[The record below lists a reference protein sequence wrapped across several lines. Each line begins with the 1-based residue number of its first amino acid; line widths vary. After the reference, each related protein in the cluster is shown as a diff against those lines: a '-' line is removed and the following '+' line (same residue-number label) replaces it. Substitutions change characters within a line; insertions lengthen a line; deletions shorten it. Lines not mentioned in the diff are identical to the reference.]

1 MMAYTPQ
8 ENLYFSVSTPLGPD
22 TLILTRFHG
31 EERVSG
37 LFHFH
42 LELIS
47 ETKDVD
53 FSALIGEGATITV
66 DLADDSQRYIHGK
79 ITSFRQGGS
88 DAKFTHYYAELRP
101 TFWMLTLSAD
111 CKIFQEMTV
120 PDILEA
126 VLQDKGVTDFK
137 NNLTGSYQPREYCVQ
152 YNETHFDFL
161 SRLMEEEGIFYY
173 FEHADG
179 IHTLILVDDVS
190 GLTPCP
196 GADTVDYGTE
206 ATWVQQNV
214 ATTVTVSESVMPG
227 EHAVDD
233 FYFETPTTDLM
244 TATAGKAADPGAGT
258 RRIYEYPGRYVKKDR
273 GTVLSK
279 LRIEENEVPGKS
291 LSGESY
297 ARPFTSGYKFTLAKH
312 YRSDVN
318 AEWILLRVHHAFEW
332 DHYENQFEAI
342 PSKTPYRPPRVTPK
356 PFIPGTQTA
365 IVVGKSG
372 EEIWTDEYGRIKVQ
386 FHWDQIGT
394 NDENSS
400 CWIRVAQPWAGKT
413 WGQIFLPR
421 IDQEVVVTFV
431 DGDPDRPLVTGS
443 VYNAI
448 QTVPYGLPAEQTKST
463 IKSNSSKGG
472 GGFNEM
478 RFEDKKGEE
487 EIYVHAQ
494 KDQNIEVLNDRTKT
508 IGNDETN
515 TIQNSRTTT
524 IKDADDTLTVE
535 TGNRV
540 VTVKNSRTTTIQ
552 DADDTLTVSTGN
564 RIVNV
569 DTGNEEHT
577 VAGDF
582 TVTVQGNLT
591 LDVAGTITIKAGSSI
606 STEAG
611 TSVATKAGT
620 SISEKAGTDLSN
632 EAGTSLTNKAGT
644 TMTNEAAIS
653 LTNKGSATQT
663 VDGGGMLTLKGGLI
677 KIN

>member
-1 MMAYTPQ
+1 MPYTPQ
-8 ENLYFSVSTPLGPD
+8 ENLYFSVDTPLGPD
-22 TLILTRFHG
+22 ALILTRFHG

-47 ETKDVD
+47 ETPDVD
-53 FSALIGEGATITV
+53 FSALIGQGATITI
-66 DLADDSQRYIHGK
+66 DLADDTQRYLHGK

-88 DAKFTHYYAELRP
+88 DARFTRYYAELRP
-101 TFWMLTLSAD
+101 TLWMLTLSAD

-126 VLQDKGVTDFK
+126 VLQDQGVTDLK

-152 YNETHFDFL
+152 YNETHFDFV

-179 IHTLILVDDVS
+179 VHTLVLVDDVAS
-190 GLTPCP
+190 LETCP
-196 GADTVDYGTE
+196 GADTVEYGTE
-206 ATWVQQNV
+206 ALWTQQNV
-214 ATTVTVSESVMPG
+214 LTTATLSESVLPG

-233 FYFETPTTDLM
+233 YYFETPTTDLM
-244 TATAGKAADPGAGT
+244 AATAGQAQDPGASS

-273 GTVLSK
+273 GTALSK

-297 ARPFTSGYKFTLAKH
+297 ARPFVAGYKFTLAQH
-312 YRSDVN
+312 YRSDAN
-318 AEWILLRVHHAFEW
+318 AEWLLLRVHHTFEW
-332 DHYENQFEAI
+332 DLYENGFEAI
-342 PSKTPYRPPRVTPK
+342 PSKTPYRPPRTTPK

-365 IVVGKSG
+365 QVVGKSG

-386 FHWDQIGT
+386 FHWDQIGQ

-413 WGQIFLPR
+413 WGHIFLPR
-421 IDQEVVVTFV
+421 IGQEVVVTFV

-443 VYNAI
+443 VYNAQ
-448 QTVPYGLPAEQTKST
+448 QTVPYPLPDEQTKST
-463 IKSNSSKGG
+463 VKSNSSKGG

-524 IKDADDTLTVE
+524 VKDADDTLTLETGNRIVTVQNSRTTTIKDADDTLTVE

-540 VTVKNSRTTTIQ
+540 
-552 DADDTLTVSTGN
+552 
-564 RIVNV
+564 VNV

-591 LDVAGTITIKAGSSI
+591 LDVQGSITIKAGQSI
-606 STEAG
+606 SSE
-611 TSVATKAGT
+611 AGT
-620 SISEKAGTDLSN
+620 SISSKAGTDLSN
-632 EAGTSLTNKAGT
+632 KAGTSLTNKAGT
-644 TMTNEAAIS
+644 SMTNEAAID

-663 VDGGGMLTLKGGLI
+663 VDGGGMLTVKGGLV

>member
-42 LELIS
+42 LELVS

-66 DLADDSQRYIHGK
+66 DLADDTQRYIHGK
-79 ITSFRQGGS
+79 IASFRQGGS

-214 ATTVTVSESVMPG
+214 ATTVTVSESVMAG

-258 RRIYEYPGRYVKKDR
+258 RRIYEYPGRYTKKDR
-273 GTVLSK
+273 GTALSK

-297 ARPFTSGYKFTLAKH
+297 ARPFTSGYKFTLAQH

-318 AEWILLRVHHAFEW
+318 DEWILLRVHHAFEW

-540 VTVKNSRTTTIQ
+540 VTVKNSRTTTIE

-591 LDVAGTITIKAGSSI
+591 LDIKGSITVKAGTSI
-606 STEAG
+606 STE
-611 TSVATKAGT
+611 AGT